1 MIDHVSIPVS
11 NLSKSAEFYESVLQP
26 LGLRRLVDR
35 ENTIGFGKKYPEFWL
50 NARANTPPIPDDT
63 ACHVCLRAPAKEAVI
78 SFHERAY
85 HREFSHGHL
94 LNKISYM
101 LIPLAQGNMYKHNT
115 NH

>member
-63 ACHVCLRAPAKEAVI
+63 GGHVCLRAPDKEAVI
-78 SFHERAY
+78 
-85 HREFSHGHL
+85 
-94 LNKISYM
+94 
-101 LIPLAQGNMYKHNT
+101 
-115 NH
+115 